1 MDDIQ
6 EPGALTG
13 LRCPVCDGRGWRGFH
28 SLGRVETAQCVA
40 CGGTGVAR
48 LEPHIEANGTSTAA
62 ATAQPAIA
70 GAA

>member
-40 CGGTGVAR
+40 CGGTGVSRIYIAPASTVTCTQPTY
-48 LEPHIEANGTSTAA
+48 LQITEAT
-62 ATAQPAIA
+62 Q
-70 GAA
+70 